1 MTVIT
6 TSEIKILAI
15 QVILMA
21 LLGAF
26 MALYSVQPA
35 EIGAPIGSVVSSN
48 TTVSAT
54 DQSWISSIISLPSG
68 MGDLAFITLLIIAP
82 FVFFDAM
89 IALRFAKDIAT
100 GWI

>member
-1 MTVIT
+1 MTLIT

-26 MALYSVQPA
+26 MLLYSASPA
-35 EIGAPIGSVVSSN
+35 ETQAPIGSAVSSN
-48 TTVSAT
+48 ASVSASE
-54 DQSWISSIISLPSG
+54 QSWISNIISLPG
-68 MGDLAFITLLIIAP
+68 EMGDLLFITMLVIAP

-89 IALRFAKDIAT
+89 IALRFAKDITT

>member
-26 MALYSVQPA
+26 MLLYSTQPA
-35 EIGAPIGSVVSSN
+35 ETQAPIGSAVSAN
-48 TTVSAT
+48 TTVSAS
-54 DQSWISSIISLPSG
+54 DQSWISSILFLPEG
-68 MGDLAFITLLIIAP
+68 MGDLAFITLLVIAP